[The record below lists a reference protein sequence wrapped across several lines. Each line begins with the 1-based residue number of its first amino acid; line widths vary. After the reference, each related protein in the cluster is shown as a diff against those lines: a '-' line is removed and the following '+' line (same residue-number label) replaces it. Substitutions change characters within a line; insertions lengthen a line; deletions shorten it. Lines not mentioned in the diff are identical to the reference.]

1 MAIKLGF
8 DLLSPCEITKK
19 ADSVGESKGKERG
32 VVLLVLA
39 IMAGIFIG
47 LAAEFCILA
56 TYDTGLNASLTKL
69 LGGFVFS
76 LGLILVLIAGAEL
89 FTGNT
94 LLIISFLSRKISLKQ
109 LLRNWGIVYIGNLIG
124 SLILVGLI
132 FCAQPWSAG
141 KEQFAFHAIN
151 IAAGKVSM
159 DFTTVFV
166 RGILANMLVV
176 LAVWLSFSGR
186 TLIDKVVAVI
196 FPITAFVASGFEHC
210 IANMFFVPFG
220 IVLKNSPELLA
231 KYSALYPMVDLTNL
245 NALGF
250 VQHNLIASTLGNIVG
265 GVCFVGALYWYVH
278 IVCPR
283 TNGKLPKRERT
294 IKEVI

>member
-1 MAIKLGF
+1 MAIRRGF
-8 DLLSPCEITKK
+8 DLLSPCEITQM
-19 ADSVGESKGKERG
+19 AASVGVSKGKEKSN
-32 VVLLVLA
+32 VLLVLG

-47 LAAEFCILA
+47 LASEFNIIA
-56 TYDTGLNASLTKL
+56 TFNTGLNDSLTKL
-69 LGGFVFS
+69 LGGLVFS

-94 LLIISFLSRKISLKQ
+94 LLIIAFLSRKISLKE
-109 LLRNWGIVYIGNLIG
+109 LLRNWGIVYLGNLLG
-124 SLILVGLI
+124 SLILVALI
-132 FCAQPWSAG
+132 FYARPWIGG
-141 KEQFAFHAIN
+141 KEQFAYHAIN
-151 IAAGKVSM
+151 IAASKVNLS
-159 DFTTVFV
+159 FSIVFV

-210 IANMFFVPFG
+210 IANMFYIPFG
-220 IVLKNSPELLA
+220 IVLKNSPQIIA
-231 KYSALYPMVDLTNL
+231 KYSALYPNVDLTNL
-245 NALGF
+245 NPLGF
-250 VQHNLIASTLGNIVG
+250 VRFNLIASTLGNIVG

-283 TNGKLPKRERT
+283 TNKKLQSKRT
-294 IKEVI
+294 VKVD

>member
-1 MAIKLGF
+1 MAIKRGF
-8 DLLSPCEITKK
+8 DLLSPCEITQM
-19 ADSVGESKGKERG
+19 AASVGVSKGKEKG
-32 VVLLVLA
+32 IVLLVLG

-47 LAAEFCILA
+47 LASEFNIIA
-56 TYDTGLNASLTKL
+56 TFDTGLNDSLTKL
-69 LGGFVFS
+69 LGGLVFS

-94 LLIISFLSRKISLKQ
+94 LLIISFLSRKISLKE
-109 LLRNWGIVYIGNLIG
+109 LLRNWGIVYLGNFLG
-124 SLILVGLI
+124 SLILVALI
-132 FCAQPWSAG
+132 VYARPWIGG
-141 KEQFAFHAIN
+141 KEQFAYHAIN
-151 IAAGKVSM
+151 IAASKVNL
-159 DFTTVFV
+159 DFSTIFV

-210 IANMFFVPFG
+210 IANMFYIPFG
-220 IVLKNSPELLA
+220 IVLKNSPQIIT
-231 KYSALYPMVDLTNL
+231 KYSVLYPEVDLTNL
-245 NALGF
+245 HALGF
-250 VQHNLIASTLGNIVG
+250 VRFNLIASTLGNIVG

-283 TNGKLPKRERT
+283 TNGKSK
-294 IKEVI
+294 VNS